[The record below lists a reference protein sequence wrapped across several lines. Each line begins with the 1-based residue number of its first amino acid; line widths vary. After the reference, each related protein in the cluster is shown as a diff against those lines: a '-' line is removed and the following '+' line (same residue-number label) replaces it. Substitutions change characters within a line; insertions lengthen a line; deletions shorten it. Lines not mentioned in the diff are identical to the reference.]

1 VFLFTD
7 GGLRF
12 LRPVKHYSNLHHCTR
27 GQFVGGTWSSHMDT
41 YRGTQKERERERERE
56 RELPI
61 SSSSS
66 SCHLQEVH
74 HKAPASAQP
83 YIQMAS
89 LVSPRMY
96 PG

>member
-1 VFLFTD
+1 MFLFTD

-41 YRGTQKERERERERE
+41 YRGTQRE

-66 SCHLQEVH
+66 SCQLQEVH

-83 YIQMAS
+83 YIQIAS

>member
-1 VFLFTD
+1 MFRFTD

-12 LRPVKHYSNLHHCTR
+12 LRPIKHYSNLHHCTR

-41 YRGTQKERERERERE
+41 YRGTQRE